1 MTFKSIALSVSDLAL
16 ATRNVRRH
24 TRRSLFA
31 LAIIAGGVTAFM
43 LAGGFI
49 DWVLYGMREA
59 AIQSQL
65 GHIQITRPGFF
76 EKGIADPYSYLLPDP
91 AESPSLL
98 GAEHIVSV
106 APRLAFGG
114 LASWEEQTIAFI
126 GEGIDP
132 LKEAPITKAIQIVS
146 GRDLTAQD
154 ESAVLIGEGL
164 AANLGTSAGDKIVL
178 LANTAG
184 GSLNAVEVTIA
195 GLFTSASK
203 AYDDTAIRAPIRT
216 ARELVKVEG
225 ATSWVVLLDRTDR
238 TRAEVEDFRTK
249 LDSSSYEVTPWWELA
264 DFYNKTVAL
273 FSKQVMLLRILIGA
287 IVVLS
292 ISNTLSMAVAER
304 TSEIGT
310 SMALGVRRTRILR
323 LFLSEGVILGI
334 AGGITGASLA
344 TVLGHLISEIGIP
357 MPPPPGMTR
366 GYVAQILISPGLA
379 LDGFALAFVTTL
391 LASIVPAM
399 RAARLNVVDALRR
412 QG

>member
-1 MTFKSIALSVSDLAL
+1 
-16 ATRNVRRH
+16 
-24 TRRSLFA
+24 
-31 LAIIAGGVTAFM
+31 
-43 LAGGFI
+43 
-49 DWVLYGMREA
+49 
-59 AIQSQL
+59 
-65 GHIQITRPGFF
+65 
-76 EKGIADPYSYLLPDP
+76 
-91 AESPSLL
+91 
-98 GAEHIVSV
+98 
-106 APRLAFGG
+106 
-114 LASWEEQTIAFI
+114 
-126 GEGIDP
+126 
-132 LKEAPITKAIQIVS
+132 
-146 GRDLTAQD
+146 
-154 ESAVLIGEGL
+154 
-164 AANLGTSAGDKIVL
+164 
-178 LANTAG
+178 
-184 GSLNAVEVTIA
+184 
-195 GLFTSASK
+195 
-203 AYDDTAIRAPIRT
+203 
-216 ARELVKVEG
+216 
-225 ATSWVVLLDRTDR
+225 
-238 TRAEVEDFRTK
+238 
-249 LDSSSYEVTPWWELA
+249 
-264 DFYNKTVAL
+264 
-273 FSKQVMLLRILIGA
+273 MLLRILIGA